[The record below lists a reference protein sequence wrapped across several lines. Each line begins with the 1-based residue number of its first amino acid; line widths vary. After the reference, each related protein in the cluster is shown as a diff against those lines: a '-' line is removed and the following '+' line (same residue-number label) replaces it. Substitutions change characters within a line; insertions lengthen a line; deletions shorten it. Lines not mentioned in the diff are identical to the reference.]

1 MLFMIYRKIAAYSL
15 FTAVN
20 YLLATRGVK
29 AKRMTEDMKFKPWDW
44 VVFAAML
51 AVSMVIGIFYAVRE
65 TLGKT
70 EATTGEYL
78 MGGRKLGLLPVSISI
93 LVSFFSAIVILGNPA
108 EMYTT
113 GTMMFMLTIGM
124 LLSIFLAATIFVP
137 LLYPL
142 QLTSS
147 FEYLELRFNS
157 KVAKLTGTFI
167 MIVQQVLYMGIA
179 SFAPSTALEAVTG
192 FPAWATILIVGCVAT
207 VYTFLGGMKAVIW
220 TDVFQCVVIV
230 AGLLTICIQGAIKV
244 GGMDRVWEVNEE
256 WKRIYFWDADPD
268 PRTRHSIW
276 TLVVG
281 GGVLWLSAFGMSQPS
296 VQRYCAVSTLNK
308 SRGAVLT
315 NMVGVVI
322 IMSLSCLSGV
332 VVFAYYVQQG
342 CDPLSDKQVSNPN
355 QLLPL
360 FVMEVLGYPGLP
372 GLFMSTLFSGALS
385 SMSSSLNALAAVV
398 WEDILKP
405 CVGHRVSETAR
416 TWITKVIVLIFGG
429 AGVGFAFVAMSL
441 GGSVVQAS
449 FSFTGAASGPLLGI
463 FLLGGLFPWANW
475 LGCTIGGFVGLAIPI
490 WISFGSYGLPKKPYA
505 LEFPTS
511 NCTVLESLVTTTIPP
526 TTTAYQI
533 SGVEH
538 LYTLSYMWFASI
550 GVAVSVIVGLIV
562 SAITLPLLGRP
573 EVDSKYLIPIFD
585 RLFCYLPDKILAPL
599 RCGRKYKHPQ
609 EILEETLKEKNM
621 EQNGTL
627 VKTTSSH
634 RYTKTQ
640 DVNGSDGASVVY
652 SNKVF
657 TDDEMN
663 QI

>member
-1 MLFMIYRKIAAYSL
+1 
-15 FTAVN
+15 
-20 YLLATRGVK
+20 
-29 AKRMTEDMKFKPWDW
+29 
-44 VVFAAML
+44 
-51 AVSMVIGIFYAVRE
+51 
-65 TLGKT
+65 
-70 EATTGEYL
+70 
-78 MGGRKLGLLPVSISI
+78 
-93 LVSFFSAIVILGNPA
+93 
-108 EMYTT
+108 
-113 GTMMFMLTIGM
+113 
-124 LLSIFLAATIFVP
+124 
-137 LLYPL
+137 
-142 QLTSS
+142 
-147 FEYLELRFNS
+147 
-157 KVAKLTGTFI
+157 
-167 MIVQQVLYMGIA
+167 
-179 SFAPSTALEAVTG
+179 
-192 FPAWATILIVGCVAT
+192 
-207 VYTFLGGMKAVIW
+207 MKAVIW

-281 GGVLWLSAFGMSQPS
+281 GGVLWLSAFGMSQQS

-475 LGCTIGGFVGLAIPI
+475 LIISNALLLSHKGCTIGGFVGLAIPI

-526 TTTAYQI
+526 TTTAYQ
-533 SGVEH
+533 
-538 LYTLSYMWFASI
+538 M
-550 GVAVSVIVGLIV
+550 
-562 SAITLPLLGRP
+562 
-573 EVDSKYLIPIFD
+573 
-585 RLFCYLPDKILAPL
+585 
-599 RCGRKYKHPQ
+599 
-609 EILEETLKEKNM
+609 
-621 EQNGTL
+621 
-627 VKTTSSH
+627 
-634 RYTKTQ
+634 
-640 DVNGSDGASVVY
+640 
-652 SNKVF
+652 
-657 TDDEMN
+657 
-663 QI
+663 